1 MRRARSCQSEPSL
14 RYSPKVLSQYCRLLR
29 TAAAGRCAACARPEV
44 QGWRAH
50 NTVNSAKSRALLSVR
65 LSCALSNH
73 TDVIETVLCNR
84 LGGVFQ
90 SEKSWLFSHS
100 QATLNAAAQHEI
112 ATEMQVASPNEG
124 VRILGAPY
132 GGEDWCRN
140 WLEEKNA
147 EIKTHFDAIAELG
160 RHDDTNS
167 AQCAFLLLK
176 FCAATKFAHL
186 LRMVPLDRHQSQ

>member
-1 MRRARSCQSEPSL
+1 MAWTVE
-14 RYSPKVLSQYCRLLR
+14 R
-29 TAAAGRCAACARPEV
+29 TVAE
-44 QGWRAH
+44 
-50 NTVNSAKSRALLSVR
+50 
-65 LSCALSNH
+65 
-73 TDVIETVLCNR
+73 
-84 LGGVFQ
+84 
-90 SEKSWLFSHS
+90 
-100 QATLNAAAQHEI
+100 ATLRWTGLEPPTSGRAPHGVAAQHEI

-132 GGEDWCRN
+132 GGEDWCRD

-186 LRMVPLDRHQSQ
+186 LRMAASETGR